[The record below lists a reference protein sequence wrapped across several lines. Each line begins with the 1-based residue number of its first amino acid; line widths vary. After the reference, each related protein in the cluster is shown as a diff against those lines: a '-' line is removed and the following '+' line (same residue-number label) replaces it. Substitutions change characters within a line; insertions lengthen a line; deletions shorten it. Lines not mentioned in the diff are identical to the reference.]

1 VTVAPA
7 PSTTGRR
14 RGSAVAGPAICCL
27 RTIALISYCRRNGV
41 AAAALILDLTTIL
54 RAPGMASRDGD
65 RLLRVRLLPN
75 ECLGWSA
82 CLD

>member
-14 RGSAVAGPAICCL
+14 RGSAVAGLAICCL
-27 RTIALISYCRRNGV
+27 RTIALISHCRRNEV
-41 AAAALILDLTTIL
+41 AAALILDLTTNL

-65 RLLRVRLLPN
+65 RLLRVRLLQN
-75 ECLGWSA
+75 ECLRMVS
-82 CLD
+82 L